1 MIKPEEYSPKK
12 RTKKLNDKQTNKP
25 SIFNFRSIK
34 SMAISN
40 LLTFTNSLLLAILAI
55 LAILCSNGFPNL
67 FKPQSNQTNIVIY
80 VHDYFT
86 GEDASAIAVG
96 GRKGSESNVLEF
108 GTLIVV
114 DDPVTEGP
122 RIDSREIGR
131 AQGMYINSQSDGKGL
146 YMVFSVIFTGGEFRG
161 SSLEI
166 QGSDLFTLKEREF
179 GVVSG
184 TGFFRF
190 VKGFGIMQ
198 TENMDLVHLR
208 AVIKLNITVK
218 HY

>member
-1 MIKPEEYSPKK
+1 
-12 RTKKLNDKQTNKP
+12 
-25 SIFNFRSIK
+25 
-34 SMAISN
+34 MAVSG
-40 LLTFTNSLLLAILAI
+40 LLTFTNFLLLSILA
-55 LAILCSNGFPNL
+55 LYFSNGFPNL
-67 FKPQSNQTNIVIY
+67 FNPQPNQTNLVVY

-86 GEDASAIAVG
+86 GEDASAITVG
-96 GRKGSESNVLEF
+96 GRKGPESSVLEF
-108 GTLIVV
+108 GTVIVV

-122 RIDSREIGR
+122 KIESREIGR

-146 YMVFSVIFTGGEFRG
+146 YMVFSLIFSGGEFGG

-166 QGSDLFTLKEREF
+166 QGSDLFTTKEREF

-198 TENMDLVHLR
+198 TESMDLVNLR